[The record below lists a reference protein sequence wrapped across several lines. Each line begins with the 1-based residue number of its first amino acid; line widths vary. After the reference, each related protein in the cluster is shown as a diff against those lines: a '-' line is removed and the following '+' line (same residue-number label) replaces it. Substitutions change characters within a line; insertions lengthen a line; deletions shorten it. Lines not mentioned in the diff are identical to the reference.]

1 MNLSYVNING
11 VYVFLKKY
19 NVFVREC
26 YLLESRYQLTFFE
39 KYMKI
44 HSIPRYNW
52 VTFHIVFLIGYCGF

>member
-1 MNLSYVNING
+1 MY
-11 VYVFLKKY
+11 FFKKY